1 MQRER
6 RGKCSKCL
14 RDAILAFQVKLTYFF
29 SFKGE
34 EISHENKNIPREQE
48 RKKYFPPNF
57 ISKKNIALQLP
68 NKTQCYN
75 LRLCTVGLKDFPFC
89 SELVMNKTWHV

>member
-1 MQRER
+1 MQREG

-34 EISHENKNIPREQE
+34 EISLMKTKIFQENKKGKNICPLILFQ
-48 RKKYFPPNF
+48 
-57 ISKKNIALQLP
+57 KKNIALQLP

-75 LRLCTVGLKDFPFC
+75 LRLCTVA
-89 SELVMNKTWHV
+89 

>member
-6 RGKCSKCL
+6 RGKCLKCL

-34 EISHENKNIPREQE
+34 EISLMKTKTFHENK
-48 RKKYFPPNF
+48 KG
-57 ISKKNIALQLP
+57 KNIFPLILFKKKSILHCSYLTRH
-68 NKTQCYN
+68 NVTIYGFV
-75 LRLCTVGLKDFPFC
+75 LWLKRFSF
-89 SELVMNKTWHV
+89 LF

>member
-6 RGKCSKCL
+6 GKGEMFKV
-14 RDAILAFQVKLTYFF
+14 DAILAFQVKLTYFF

-34 EISHENKNIPREQE
+34 EISLMKTKTFHENKKGKNICPLILF
-48 RKKYFPPNF
+48 K
-57 ISKKNIALQLP
+57 KKNIALQLP

-75 LRLCTVGLKDFPFC
+75 LRLCTVA
-89 SELVMNKTWHV
+89 

>member
-34 EISHENKNIPREQE
+34 EISLMKTKTFHKNKKGKNI
-48 RKKYFPPNF
+48 FPLILF
-57 ISKKNIALQLP
+57 QKKNIALQLP

-75 LRLCTVGLKDFPFC
+75 LRLCTVA
-89 SELVMNKTWHV
+89 

>member
-1 MQRER
+1 MQRAR

-34 EISHENKNIPREQE
+34 GISHENKNIPREQG

-57 ISKKNIALQLP
+57 I
-68 NKTQCYN
+68 
-75 LRLCTVGLKDFPFC
+75 
-89 SELVMNKTWHV
+89 